1 MAKKQ
6 KQRQSD
12 IGVLD
17 KQKNKLEP
25 PKKFQV
31 IMHNDDYTPM
41 EFVNALL
48 QQIFHRSPAEASRI
62 TMTVHKGEKGVA
74 GIYSREIAET
84 KSRQANEV
92 AQANGHPFLTEIEPT
107 D

>member
-1 MAKKQ
+1 MPKQQKKD
-6 KQRQSD
+6 QSD

-31 IMHNDDYTPM
+31 IMYNDDYTPM
-41 EFVNALL
+41 DFVEALL
-48 QQIFHRSPAEASRI
+48 MEIFHRSPAEASRI
-62 TMTVHKGEKGVA
+62 TMTVHKGDKGIA
-74 GIYSREIAET
+74 GIYSKEIAET
-84 KSRQANEV
+84 KSRQANDI
-92 AQANGHPFLTEIEPT
+92 AKNHGHPFLTEIEPA

>member
-1 MAKKQ
+1 MTKKQ
-6 KQRQSD
+6 KQGQSD

-41 EFVNALL
+41 EFVSALL

-62 TMTVHKGEKGVA
+62 TMVVHKGEKGVA

-92 AQANGHPFLTEIEPT
+92 SKANGHPFLTEIEPV

>member
-1 MAKKQ
+1 MSKKQ
-6 KQRQSD
+6 RQKQSD

-25 PKKFQV
+25 PKKFKV
-31 IMHNDDYTPM
+31 VMYNDDYTPM
-41 EFVNALL
+41 DFVEALL
-48 QQIFHRSPAEASRI
+48 LQLFHKSPAEASRI

-74 GIYSREIAET
+74 GVYSKEIAET
-84 KSRQANEV
+84 KSRQANQT
-92 AQANGHPFLTEIEPT
+92 AKAHGHPFLTEIEPA

>member
-1 MAKKQ
+1 MTKKQ
-6 KQRQSD
+6 KQKQSD

-17 KQKNKLEP
+17 KQKNKLQP
-25 PKKFQV
+25 PKKYKV

-62 TMTVHKGEKGVA
+62 TMVVHKGEKGVA
-74 GIYSREIAET
+74 GIYSKEIAET
-84 KSRQANEV
+84 KSRQANE
-92 AQANGHPFLTEIEPT
+92 AAHTNGHPFLTEIEPT